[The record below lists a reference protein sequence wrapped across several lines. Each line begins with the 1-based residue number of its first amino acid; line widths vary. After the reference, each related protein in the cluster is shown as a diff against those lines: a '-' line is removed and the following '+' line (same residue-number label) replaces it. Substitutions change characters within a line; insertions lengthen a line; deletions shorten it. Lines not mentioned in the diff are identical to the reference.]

1 MAEHQPSKNNRKQK
15 GRRKVG
21 KRLSPVTKRILALIL
36 TGVFLCSGVVLVVYR
51 DHFNLDALKRHMT
64 YHSLE
69 KDDQGQTAEFTY
81 TRDAT
86 NAFASL
92 NGSLVL
98 CSDTALQLYSNSGV
112 LYIDRQVKM
121 NDPVISVCGTYA
133 VVYDVGGNNLY
144 VIHNKEVVFEYTS
157 KTGCDLLSARVNENG
172 CLAVVEEASGYK
184 ASVRI
189 YNSAFKLVLAENV
202 SSEYVVDAVISPSNS
217 QFAVVS
223 IAQRSG
229 KFSSIVSL
237 YDGKE
242 GDQLASTV
250 LEGQFILELHWQSN
264 NIWLQGNDSAT
275 VLDQELNV
283 LGTWSEP
290 NQYLQG
296 YSLNGD
302 NYAVEV
308 ASWYKAG
315 GSGEVLLID
324 ERGDTACS
332 KAISG
337 EVLSVSAAGRY
348 IAVLTAEALTI
359 YTSND
364 LEEYAQINNNGSK
377 RAIIHSDGA
386 TMMIGADST
395 WLYVP

>member
-15 GRRKVG
+15 GRRRLG
-21 KRLSPVTKRILALIL
+21 MRLSPVTKRILALIL
-36 TGVFLCSGVVLVVYR
+36 TGVFLCSGVVQVVYR

-64 YHSLE
+64 YRSLE

-81 TRDAT
+81 TRDAS

-223 IAQRSG
+223 IAQCSG

-250 LEGQFILELHWQSN
+250 LEDQFILEVHWQSN

>member
-15 GRRKVG
+15 GRRRLG
-21 KRLSPVTKRILALIL
+21 MRLSPVTKRILALIL

-64 YHSLE
+64 YRSLE

-157 KTGCDLLSARVNENG
+157 KIGCDLLSARVNENG

-250 LEGQFILELHWQSN
+250 LEDQFILEVHWQSN

>member
-15 GRRKVG
+15 GRRKAG

-64 YHSLE
+64 YRSLE

-81 TRDAT
+81 TRDAS

-144 VIHNKEVVFEYTS
+144 VIHNKEVVFEYSS

-250 LEGQFILELHWQSN
+250 LEDQFILEVHWQSN

>member
-64 YHSLE
+64 YRSLE

-250 LEGQFILELHWQSN
+250 LEDQFILELHWQSN

>member
-64 YHSLE
+64 YRSLE

-223 IAQRSG
+223 IAQHSG

>member
-1 MAEHQPSKNNRKQK
+1 MAEHQPVRNNKRKKKTRRNILRISK
-15 GRRKVG
+15 
-21 KRLSPVTKRILALIL
+21 PAKRIMALIL
-36 TGVFLCSGVVLVVYR
+36 GTVIFCGAVLVVAYR
-51 DHFNLDALKRHMT
+51 DQFNLDALKRYMT
-64 YHSLE
+64 YRSLE
-69 KDDQGQTAEFTY
+69 KDDQGQTAEFSY

-121 NDPVISVCGTYA
+121 NNPVISICGTYA
-133 VVYDVGGNNLY
+133 VVYDVGGNDLY
-144 VIHNKEVVFEYTS
+144 VIQNKEVVYTYAS
-157 KTGCDLLSARVNENG
+157 KSGCDLLSARINENG

-184 ASVRI
+184 ASVHI
-189 YNSAFKLVLAENV
+189 YNSDFKLILAENV
-202 SSEYVVDAVISPSNS
+202 SSEYVVDAVISPDNS
-217 QFAVVS
+217 QFAVIS
-223 IAQRSG
+223 IDQRAG
-229 KFSSIVSL
+229 TFSSIVNL
-237 YDGKE
+237 YHSKE
-242 GDQLASTV
+242 GDLLASAV
-250 LEGQFILELHWQSN
+250 LENQFLLELDWQGEH
-264 NIWLQGNDSAT
+264 IWLQGNDSVT
-275 VLDQELNV
+275 VLDQECKV
-283 LGTWSEP
+283 LGAWREP

-296 YSLNGD
+296 YSLNGQE
-302 NYAVEV
+302 YAVEV
-308 ASWYKAG
+308 TSWYKAG

-324 ERGDTACS
+324 ANGDASCS

-348 IAVLTAEALTI
+348 IAVLTAEYLTI

-364 LEEYAQINNNGSK
+364 LEEYAKVDNNGSK

>member
-64 YHSLE
+64 YRSLE

-133 VVYDVGGNNLY
+133 VVYDVGGNNLC

>member
-21 KRLSPVTKRILALIL
+21 KCLSPVTKRILALIL

-64 YHSLE
+64 YRSLE

-81 TRDAT
+81 TRDAS

-144 VIHNKEVVFEYTS
+144 VIHNKEVVFEYSS

-250 LEGQFILELHWQSN
+250 LEDQFILELHWQSN

>member
-21 KRLSPVTKRILALIL
+21 KCLGPVTKRILALIL

-64 YHSLE
+64 YRSLE

>member
-1 MAEHQPSKNNRKQK
+1 MAEHQPSKNNRQQK

-21 KRLSPVTKRILALIL
+21 KCLSPVTKRILALIL

-64 YHSLE
+64 YRSLE

>member
-15 GRRKVG
+15 GRRRLG
-21 KRLSPVTKRILALIL
+21 MRLSPVTKRILALIL

-64 YHSLE
+64 YRSLE

-250 LEGQFILELHWQSN
+250 LEDQFILEVHWQSN

>member
-15 GRRKVG
+15 GRRRLG
-21 KRLSPVTKRILALIL
+21 MRLSPVTKRILALIL

-64 YHSLE
+64 YRSLE

-81 TRDAT
+81 TRDAS

-144 VIHNKEVVFEYTS
+144 VIHNKEVVFEYSS

-250 LEGQFILELHWQSN
+250 LEDQFILEVHWQSN

>member
-15 GRRKVG
+15 GRRRLG
-21 KRLSPVTKRILALIL
+21 MRLSPVTKRILALIL

-64 YHSLE
+64 YRSLE

-250 LEGQFILELHWQSN
+250 LEDQFILEVHWQSN

-324 ERGDTACS
+324 ERGETACS

>member
-21 KRLSPVTKRILALIL
+21 KCLSPVTKRILALIL

-64 YHSLE
+64 YRSLE

-242 GDQLASTV
+242 GDQLAPTV
-250 LEGQFILELHWQSN
+250 LEDQFILELHWQSN

>member
-1 MAEHQPSKNNRKQK
+1 MAEHQPSKNNGKQK
-15 GRRKVG
+15 GRRRLG

-64 YHSLE
+64 YRSLE
-69 KDDQGQTAEFTY
+69 KNDQGQTAEFTY
-81 TRDAT
+81 TRDAS

-121 NDPVISVCGTYA
+121 NNPVISVCGTYA

-157 KTGCDLLSARVNENG
+157 KSGCDLLSARVNENG

-189 YNSAFKLVLAENV
+189 YNSAFKLLLAENV

-229 KFSSIVSL
+229 KFSSILSL

-242 GDQLASTV
+242 GDLVASTV
-250 LEGQFILELHWQSN
+250 LEDQFILRCIGSPTTS
-264 NIWLQGNDSAT
+264 GSRAT
-275 VLDQELNV
+275 
-283 LGTWSEP
+283 
-290 NQYLQG
+290 
-296 YSLNGD
+296 
-302 NYAVEV
+302 
-308 ASWYKAG
+308 
-315 GSGEVLLID
+315 
-324 ERGDTACS
+324 TAPRCWIRS
-332 KAISG
+332 
-337 EVLSVSAAGRY
+337 
-348 IAVLTAEALTI
+348 
-359 YTSND
+359 
-364 LEEYAQINNNGSK
+364 
-377 RAIIHSDGA
+377 
-386 TMMIGADST
+386 
-395 WLYVP
+395 

>member
-51 DHFNLDALKRHMT
+51 DHFNLDDLKRHMT
-64 YHSLE
+64 YRSLE

-250 LEGQFILELHWQSN
+250 LEDQFILELHWQSN

-296 YSLNGD
+296 DSLNGD

>member
-21 KRLSPVTKRILALIL
+21 KCLSPVTKRILALIL

-64 YHSLE
+64 YRSLE

-275 VLDQELNV
+275 VLDQELNI

>member
-15 GRRKVG
+15 GRRRLG
-21 KRLSPVTKRILALIL
+21 MRLSPVTKRILALIL

-64 YHSLE
+64 YRSLE

-81 TRDAT
+81 TRDAS

-250 LEGQFILELHWQSN
+250 LEDQFILEVHWQSN

-315 GSGEVLLID
+315 GSGDVLLID

>member
-21 KRLSPVTKRILALIL
+21 KCLSPVTKRILALIL

-64 YHSLE
+64 YRSLE

-250 LEGQFILELHWQSN
+250 LEDQFILELHWQSN

-386 TMMIGADST
+386 TMMIGANST

>member
-21 KRLSPVTKRILALIL
+21 KCLGPVTKRILALIL

-64 YHSLE
+64 YRSLE

-250 LEGQFILELHWQSN
+250 LEDQFILELHWQSN

>member
-51 DHFNLDALKRHMT
+51 DQFNLDDLKRHMT
-64 YHSLE
+64 YRSLE

-250 LEGQFILELHWQSN
+250 LEDQFILELHWQSN

>member
-1 MAEHQPSKNNRKQK
+1 MAEHQPSKNNQKQK

-21 KRLSPVTKRILALIL
+21 KCLSPVTKRILALIL

-64 YHSLE
+64 YRSLE

-250 LEGQFILELHWQSN
+250 LEDQFILELHWQSN

>member
-51 DHFNLDALKRHMT
+51 DHFNLDAPKRHMT
-64 YHSLE
+64 YRSLE
-69 KDDQGQTAEFTY
+69 KDDQGQPAEFTY
-81 TRDAT
+81 TRAAT

-250 LEGQFILELHWQSN
+250 LEDQFILELHWQSN

>member
-15 GRRKVG
+15 GRRKVS
-21 KRLSPVTKRILALIL
+21 KCLSPVTKRILALIL

-64 YHSLE
+64 YRSLE

>member
-51 DHFNLDALKRHMT
+51 DHFNLDDLKRHMT
-64 YHSLE
+64 YRSLE

-250 LEGQFILELHWQSN
+250 LEDQFILELHWQSN

>member
-15 GRRKVG
+15 GRRRLG
-21 KRLSPVTKRILALIL
+21 MRLSPVTKRILALIL

-64 YHSLE
+64 YRSLE

-81 TRDAT
+81 TRDAS

-112 LYIDRQVKM
+112 LYIVRQVKM

-144 VIHNKEVVFEYTS
+144 VIHNKEVVFEYSS

-229 KFSSIVSL
+229 KFSSILSL

-250 LEGQFILELHWQSN
+250 LEDQFILEVHWQSN

>member
-64 YHSLE
+64 YRSLE

-202 SSEYVVDAVISPSNS
+202 SSEYVVDAVISPS

-250 LEGQFILELHWQSN
+250 LEDQFILELHWQSN

>member
-21 KRLSPVTKRILALIL
+21 KCLSPVTKRILALIL

-64 YHSLE
+64 YRSLE

-250 LEGQFILELHWQSN
+250 LEDQFILELHWQSN

>member
-15 GRRKVG
+15 GRRRLG
-21 KRLSPVTKRILALIL
+21 MRLSPVTKRILALIL
-36 TGVFLCSGVVLVVYR
+36 TGVFLCSGAVLVVYR

-64 YHSLE
+64 YRSLE

-250 LEGQFILELHWQSN
+250 LEDQFILEVHWQSN

>member
-15 GRRKVG
+15 GRRRLG
-21 KRLSPVTKRILALIL
+21 MRLSPVTKRILALIL
-36 TGVFLCSGVVLVVYR
+36 TGVFLCSGAVLVVYR

-64 YHSLE
+64 YRSLE

-229 KFSSIVSL
+229 KFSSILSL

-250 LEGQFILELHWQSN
+250 LEDQFILEVHWQSN

>member
-1 MAEHQPSKNNRKQK
+1 MAEHQPSKNNQKQK
-15 GRRKVG
+15 GRHRLS

-64 YHSLE
+64 YRSLE
-69 KDDQGQTAEFTY
+69 KNDQGQTAEFTY
-81 TRDAT
+81 TRDAS

-92 NGSLVL
+92 NCSLVL

-121 NDPVISVCGTYA
+121 NDPVISTCGTYA

-172 CLAVVEEASGYK
+172 CLVVVEEASGYK

-189 YNSAFKLVLAENV
+189 YNSAFQLVLAENV
-202 SSEYVVDAVISPSNS
+202 SSEYVVDAVISPSSS

-229 KFSSIVSL
+229 KFSSILSL

-250 LEGQFILELHWQSN
+250 LEDQFILELHWESN

-290 NQYLQG
+290 NQYSQG

-324 ERGDTACS
+324 ERGDIACS

-364 LEEYAQINNNGSK
+364 LEEYAQIENNGSK

>member
-1 MAEHQPSKNNRKQK
+1 M
-15 GRRKVG
+15 
-21 KRLSPVTKRILALIL
+21 
-36 TGVFLCSGVVLVVYR
+36 
-51 DHFNLDALKRHMT
+51 
-64 YHSLE
+64 
-69 KDDQGQTAEFTY
+69 
-81 TRDAT
+81 
-86 NAFASL
+86 
-92 NGSLVL
+92 
-98 CSDTALQLYSNSGV
+98 
-112 LYIDRQVKM
+112 
-121 NDPVISVCGTYA
+121 
-133 VVYDVGGNNLY
+133 
-144 VIHNKEVVFEYTS
+144 
-157 KTGCDLLSARVNENG
+157 
-172 CLAVVEEASGYK
+172 
-184 ASVRI
+184 
-189 YNSAFKLVLAENV
+189 
-202 SSEYVVDAVISPSNS
+202 
-217 QFAVVS
+217 
-223 IAQRSG
+223 
-229 KFSSIVSL
+229 
-237 YDGKE
+237 
-242 GDQLASTV
+242 
-250 LEGQFILELHWQSN
+250 
-264 NIWLQGNDSAT
+264 
-275 VLDQELNV
+275 LDQELNV

>member
-64 YHSLE
+64 YRSLE

-242 GDQLASTV
+242 GDQLASAV
-250 LEGQFILELHWQSN
+250 LEDQFILELHWQSN

>member
-15 GRRKVG
+15 GRRRLG

-36 TGVFLCSGVVLVVYR
+36 TVLVFCGAVAMVAYR
-51 DHFNLDALKRHMT
+51 DQFNLDALKRHMT
-64 YHSLE
+64 YRSLE
-69 KDDQGQTAEFTY
+69 KNDQGQTAEFTY

-121 NDPVISVCGTYA
+121 NDPVISVCGSYA

-157 KTGCDLLSARVNENG
+157 KSGCDLLSARVNENG

-189 YNSAFKLVLAENV
+189 YNSAFQLVLAENV

-250 LEGQFILELHWQSN
+250 LEDQFILELHWESN

-364 LEEYAQINNNGSK
+364 LEEYAQIENNGSK

>member
-21 KRLSPVTKRILALIL
+21 KCLSPVTKRILALIL

-64 YHSLE
+64 YRSLE

-242 GDQLASTV
+242 GDQLASAV
-250 LEGQFILELHWQSN
+250 LEDQFILELHWQSN

>member
-51 DHFNLDALKRHMT
+51 DQFNLDDLKRHMT
-64 YHSLE
+64 YRSLE

-250 LEGQFILELHWQSN
+250 LEDQFILELHWQSN

-332 KAISG
+332 TAISG

>member
-21 KRLSPVTKRILALIL
+21 KCLSPVTKRILALIL

-64 YHSLE
+64 YRSLE

-250 LEGQFILELHWQSN
+250 LEDQFILELHWQSN
-264 NIWLQGNDSAT
+264 NIWLQGNDSTT

>member
-15 GRRKVG
+15 SRRKVG

-64 YHSLE
+64 YRSLE

-81 TRDAT
+81 TRDAS

-189 YNSAFKLVLAENV
+189 YNSAFKLLLAENV

-250 LEGQFILELHWQSN
+250 LEDQFILEVHWQSN

-348 IAVLTAEALTI
+348 IAVLTAEAMTI

>member
-15 GRRKVG
+15 GRRRLG
-21 KRLSPVTKRILALIL
+21 MRLSPVTKRILALIL
-36 TGVFLCSGVVLVVYR
+36 TGVFLCSGAVLVVYR

-64 YHSLE
+64 YRSLE

-144 VIHNKEVVFEYTS
+144 VIHNKEVVFEYSS

-250 LEGQFILELHWQSN
+250 LEDQFILEVHWQSN